1 MKRLFPR
8 HAVVGRDTALFI
20 YHFEDH
26 PRYRALTAQ
35 ILRQVSTGHCRAV
48 VSELTLLE
56 LLVQPL
62 RLDRQDVA
70 DEYELL
76 LSNFPNLDIVSM
88 DRAIIL
94 RAALLRA
101 HHALRTPDALIVATA
116 IEQGASLLVTN
127 DRQLQKLVD
136 IEVVCLDN
144 LVPD

>member
-8 HAVVGRDTALFI
+8 HAVIGLDTALFI

-26 PRYRALTAQ
+26 PRYRTLTAQ
-35 ILRQVSTGHCRAV
+35 ILRQVSAGHCRAV

-62 RLDRQDVA
+62 RLERQDVA

-76 LSNFPNLDIVSM
+76 LASFPHLDLISM

-94 RAALLRA
+94 RAAQLRA
-101 HHALRTPDALIVATA
+101 RVGLGTQRGQA
-116 IEQGASLLVTN
+116 
-127 DRQLQKLVD
+127 
-136 IEVVCLDN
+136 
-144 LVPD
+144 